1 MVDEPAMSDPDE
13 LIRYRRAGGMAG
25 LDQRLTVF
33 GDGRAMLEDRRART
47 TTETEASGAEVERL
61 GALIAQIPA
70 DRWHSALGALGRA
83 LLPRP
88 HEGMRFE
95 LRRGSDRISGHAGKA
110 DADLAALLA
119 ELDELLARSVRA
131 GRD

>member
-1 MVDEPAMSDPDE
+1 MTASAE

-33 GDGRAMLEDRRART
+33 ANGRLVLDDRKARARAQAQAT
-47 TTETEASGAEVERL
+47 PEEIERL
-61 GALIAQIPA
+61 TAVIDSVPAGA
-70 DRWHSALGALGRA
+70 WHTRLATLGRA

-95 LRRGSDRISGHAGKA
+95 LRRGSQRISGHAGRS
-110 DADLAALLA
+110 DIDLTELLA
-119 ELDELLARSVRA
+119 ELDELLARAVRERR
-131 GRD
+131 GD